1 MKKDPKTKGIKN
13 SIAYNILLIVGL
25 TMVLYFFFFAV
36 LGQITGHGEEVK
48 VPNITGK
55 LLKQGQSQ
63 LEKIGFDVQIDSS
76 YDPRQKPLMI
86 LGQQPEVGEIVKP
99 GRTIF
104 LTVNKAEPPKTPMP
118 NLNGLSLRSAIM
130 ILNSSKLKLGDTTY
144 RPDIAQGA
152 VLDQLFKGEIIRA
165 GQMIPQG
172 SSISLVLGD
181 GLGNTVFDV
190 PDIVGLTYVEA
201 VAMLSANN
209 LQYTAIASDDI
220 IDTST
225 AFVYRQVPSALN
237 ELGEANRLREGDE
250 VGFYFK
256 QNPSESDFETEPSG
270 APVNDST
277 PKPKTLMPT
286 PSSVGKKQ

>member
-1 MKKDPKTKGIKN
+1 MKKDQKAKGFKN
-13 SIAYNILLIVGL
+13 SLAYNVLLIAAL
-25 TMVLYFFFFAV
+25 TMGLYFFFFAV

-55 LLKQGQSQ
+55 SLKDGKSQ
-63 LEKIGFDVQIDSS
+63 LEKIGFDIQVDSS
-76 YDPRQKPLMI
+76 YDPRQNPLTI
-86 LGQQPEVGEIVKP
+86 IGQQPEVGEIVKP

-152 VLDQLFKGEIIRA
+152 VLDQLFNGEIIRA

-172 SSISLVLGD
+172 SIISLVLGD

-190 PDIVGLTYVEA
+190 PDIVGLTFVEA

-209 LQYTAIASDDI
+209 LQYTAIASEDI
-220 IDTST
+220 SDTSS
-225 AFVYRQVPSALN
+225 AYVYRQMPSALN

-256 QNPSESDFETEPSG
+256 QNPSETDFESGPSG
-270 APVNDST
+270 APVNDTT
-277 PKPKTLMPT
+277 PKPKMPAAK
-286 PSSVGKKQ
+286 PVSMGKKQ

>member
-1 MKKDPKTKGIKN
+1 MNKEVKSTGFKN
-13 SIAYNILLIVGL
+13 SFKMNALAVIGVCI
-25 TMVLYFFFFAV
+25 VLYFVFFAM
-36 LGQITGHGEEVK
+36 LGFITGHGAQLK
-48 VPNITGK
+48 VPNIVGK
-55 LLKQGQSQ
+55 TLKAGESQ
-63 LEKIGFDVQIDSS
+63 LKTIGFDIQIDSA
-76 YDPRQKPLMI
+76 YDPSKKPLMI
-86 LGQQPEVGEIVKP
+86 LGQEPEVGEIVKP

-152 VLDQLFKGEIIRA
+152 VLDQLFNGNIIRP

-190 PDIVGLTYVEA
+190 PDIVGLTYAEA

-209 LQYTAIASDDI
+209 LLFTAVASDEI
-220 IDTST
+220 TDTAS
-225 AFVYRQVPSALN
+225 AIVYMQVPSALN
-237 ELGEANRLREGDE
+237 ELGTANRLREGDE
-250 VGFYFK
+250 LGFYFK
-256 QNPSESDFETEPSG
+256 QNATQEDLVHAPSG
-270 APVNDST
+270 APVNDSSAQ
-277 PKPKTLMPT
+277 K
-286 PSSVGKKQ
+286 

>member
-1 MKKDPKTKGIKN
+1 VKNEKKDSGFKKTFRFN
-13 SIAYNILLIVGL
+13 LLVIVGL
-25 TMVLYFFFFAV
+25 CVVLYFFFFGV

-48 VPNITGK
+48 VPNIIGK
-55 LLKQGQSQ
+55 TLQVGESQ
-63 LEKIGFDVQIDSS
+63 LQKVGFDVQIDSS
-76 YDPRQKPLMI
+76 YDPSKKALII
-86 LGQQPEVGEIVKP
+86 LGQQPEFGEIVKP

-118 NLNGLSLRSAIM
+118 NLNGLSLRSAVM
-130 ILNSSKLKLGDTTY
+130 ILNSSKLKLGDTSY

-152 VLDQLFKGEIIRA
+152 VLDQIYQGEIIRP

-209 LQYTAIASDDI
+209 LQYTAVASDDI
-220 IDTST
+220 SDTSS
-225 AFVYRQVPSALN
+225 AYVYRQVPSALN
-237 ELGEANRLREGDE
+237 ELGTANRLREGDE

-256 QNPSESDFETEPSG
+256 QNPSSSDFESGPSG
-270 APVNDST
+270 APVNDSNKST
-277 PKPKTLMPT
+277 KTVIAPT
-286 PSSVGKKQ
+286 SKDKKQ

>member
-1 MKKDPKTKGIKN
+1 MNKEAKSVGFKN
-13 SIAYNILLIVGL
+13 SVRYNLLAIAALCIVF
-25 TMVLYFFFFAV
+25 YFIFFAV
-36 LGQITGHGEEVK
+36 LGIITGHGNQIK
-48 VPNITGK
+48 VPNIVGK
-55 LLKQGQSQ
+55 TLKAGEAQ
-63 LEKIGFDVQIDSS
+63 LQKIGFDIQIDSA
-76 YDPRQKPLMI
+76 YDPTKKALMI

-130 ILNSSKLKLGDTTY
+130 ILNSSKLKLGDTSY

-152 VLDQLFKGEIIRA
+152 VLDQMYNGSIIRP

-190 PDIVGLTYVEA
+190 PDIVGLTYAEA

-209 LQYTAIASDDI
+209 LQFTAVGTDEITDTAS
-220 IDTST
+220 
-225 AFVYRQVPSALN
+225 AFVYRQTPTSLN
-237 ELGEANRLREGDE
+237 ELGANNRLKEGDE
-250 VGFYFK
+250 LGFYFK
-256 QNPSESDFETEPSG
+256 QYPTEQEYDHGPG
-270 APVNDST
+270 PGGIRDTTINE
-277 PKPKTLMPT
+277 
-286 PSSVGKKQ
+286 

>member
-1 MKKDPKTKGIKN
+1 
-13 SIAYNILLIVGL
+13 
-25 TMVLYFFFFAV
+25 

-48 VPNITGK
+48 VPNIIGK
-55 LLKQGQSQ
+55 TLQVGESQ
-63 LEKIGFDVQIDSS
+63 LQKVGFDVQIDSS
-76 YDPRQKPLMI
+76 YDPSKKALII
-86 LGQQPEVGEIVKP
+86 LGQQPEFGEIVKP

-130 ILNSSKLKLGDTTY
+130 ILNSSKLKLGDTSY

-152 VLDQLFKGEIIRA
+152 VLDQIYQGEIIRP

-209 LQYTAIASDDI
+209 LQYTAVASDDI
-220 IDTST
+220 SDTSS
-225 AFVYRQVPSALN
+225 AYVYRQVPSALN
-237 ELGEANRLREGDE
+237 ELGTANRLREGDE

-256 QNPSESDFETEPSG
+256 QNPSSSDFESGPSG
-270 APVNDST
+270 APVNDSNKST
-277 PKPKTLMPT
+277 KTVIAPT
-286 PSSVGKKQ
+286 SKDKKQ

>member
-1 MKKDPKTKGIKN
+1 VKKEIKPTRFKN
-13 SIAYNILLIVGL
+13 SFRFNLLAILGICV
-25 TMVLYFFFFAV
+25 VLYFFFFAV

-48 VPNITGK
+48 VPNIIGK
-55 LLKQGQSQ
+55 SIQNGENQ
-63 LEKIGFDVQIDSS
+63 LQKIGFDIQIDSA
-76 YDPRQKPLMI
+76 YDPTQKSLII

-130 ILNSSKLKLGDTTY
+130 ILNSSKLKLGDTSY

-152 VLDQLFKGEIIRA
+152 VLDQMYNGSIIRP

-172 SSISLVLGD
+172 SMISLILGD

-190 PDIVGLTYVEA
+190 PDIVGLTYAEA

-209 LQYTAIASDDI
+209 LQFTAIGTDEI
-220 IDTST
+220 TDTST
-225 AFVYRQVPSALN
+225 AYVYRQAPSALN
-237 ELGEANRLREGDE
+237 ELGTSNRLREGDE

-256 QNPSESDFETEPSG
+256 QNPAPEDFDNGPSG
-270 APVNDST
+270 PPIGDSAQVLQND
-277 PKPKTLMPT
+277 KAIHEPT
-286 PSSVGKKQ
+286 KKQ